1 MSDQFKP
8 DGFEW
13 INRPGRWVLVEPQ
26 GSDIATVERERTT
39 GLWRATW
46 TDGHLIVANV
56 EDSIAARIAVG
67 DVARPCIQD
76 RQVGGIFGCTQDRV
90 SGTLFCGEHQVPPHL
105 AGRCTV
111 EGYGC
116 HGLGILRP
124 EPYLAEQGITREV
137 IICEECVYAAEATG
151 S

>member
-1 MSDQFKP
+1 VSDQFKP

-26 GSDIATVERERTT
+26 GSDIATVERARTT
-39 GLWRATW
+39 DLWRAAW

-67 DVARPCIQD
+67 DVARPCIHTD
-76 RQVGGIFGCTQDRV
+76 HQVGGILGCSQDRV
-90 SGTLFCGEHQVPPHL
+90 AGTLFCREHQVPSTM

-124 EPYLAEQGITREV
+124 EPYLAEQGVNQEV
-137 IICEECVYAAEATG
+137 IICEECVYTAEV
-151 S
+151 SR